1 MPWNGVEPSRPL
13 GHTPLKRARLP
24 IPPPGQK
31 YNLTKFSNHYF
42 RWYRTISPQQ
52 LSGQTPSIPSAFEIS
67 ILPVFFEAFFH
78 IYTSV
83 MKRKYQKQ
91 RLFDQGLED
100 RGFSIQKESRVRRL
114 FCIFL
119 RSVWRHLNWWS
130 EVLVYELRIRMF
142 YCSQPQLRK
151 LLILKFPI
159 ANNPD
164 FGHPSSILR
173 HLLSLIYYQLTVYD

>member
-1 MPWNGVEPSRPL
+1 MSLIYVCTIKQKKPCIRLLTDTRLQVPWNGVEPSRPL
-13 GHTPLKRARLP
+13 GHTPLKRARLPIPPPGQKYNLTKFSNHYFRWCRTISSRQLSGHTPLKRARLP

-83 MKRKYQKQ
+83 KKR
-91 RLFDQGLED
+91 
-100 RGFSIQKESRVRRL
+100 
-114 FCIFL
+114 
-119 RSVWRHLNWWS
+119 
-130 EVLVYELRIRMF
+130 
-142 YCSQPQLRK
+142 
-151 LLILKFPI
+151 
-159 ANNPD
+159 A
-164 FGHPSSILR
+164 
-173 HLLSLIYYQLTVYD
+173 